1 MNPDASKQKYEN
13 EEIRFYRENNIAPSI
28 NEQEDYACF
37 LEKRKKLYRQLGIP
51 LLCLENK
58 DVIEF
63 GASCGENSLPLVTG
77 FAGAVKGIR
86 HIDIVEPNESGR
98 NAIQKLFTQNDISSE
113 YYTLYADTLESFSSE
128 KKYDFIIA
136 EQFLQLCTNWKECL
150 LLLKN
155 FAKPNSI
162 IIVTCADTI
171 GMYIEVMKRYV
182 AQCMVK
188 DIRGLDGKIEKL
200 VELFEEYL
208 NALKGMNKTHKDY
221 VADQFFCGLVQ
232 NGAQMNMLDAINVF
246 YEDFDVLGASQN
258 IFTDYSWYKDLNYN
272 YISDYKKQYLQKR
285 HMFMFAG
292 EAEETFRSIEENEVL
307 AKAIERAIEFELK
320 CEQKQNV
327 LDIGKWDEI
336 ILSVTKAAD
345 NKKMTQFNLEFLDA
359 LKKINNNQVIEL
371 SKYPVL
377 AGSFGKTSQ
386 YLSFVKKAKV

>member
-1 MNPDASKQKYEN
+1 
-13 EEIRFYRENNIAPSI
+13 
-28 NEQEDYACF
+28 
-37 LEKRKKLYRQLGIP
+37 
-51 LLCLENK
+51 
-58 DVIEF
+58 
-63 GASCGENSLPLVTG
+63 
-77 FAGAVKGIR
+77 
-86 HIDIVEPNESGR
+86 
-98 NAIQKLFTQNDISSE
+98 
-113 YYTLYADTLESFSSE
+113 
-128 KKYDFIIA
+128 
-136 EQFLQLCTNWKECL
+136 
-150 LLLKN
+150 
-155 FAKPNSI
+155 
-162 IIVTCADTI
+162 
-171 GMYIEVMKRYV
+171 
-182 AQCMVK
+182 
-188 DIRGLDGKIEKL
+188 
-200 VELFEEYL
+200 
-208 NALKGMNKTHKDY
+208 
-221 VADQFFCGLVQ
+221 
-232 NGAQMNMLDAINVF
+232 MLDAINVF